1 VVRVLKSG
9 QKVNFKVDL
18 YRTPIWRIVR
28 AMGELISVEVH
39 KFRLVFDGERLHG
52 DDTMADY
59 GIKEGDVILLLINQT
74 GC

>member
-1 VVRVLKSG
+1 
-9 QKVNFKVDL
+9 
-18 YRTPIWRIVR
+18 
-28 AMGELISVEVH
+28 MGELISVEVH